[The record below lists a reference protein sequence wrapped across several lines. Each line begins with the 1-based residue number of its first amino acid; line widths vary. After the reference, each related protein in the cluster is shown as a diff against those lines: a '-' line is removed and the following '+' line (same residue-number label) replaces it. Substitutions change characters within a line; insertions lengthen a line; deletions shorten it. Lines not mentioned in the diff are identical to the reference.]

1 MKINK
6 SRLLQIIREEVE
18 LHEKSTSPEDLG
30 AFSSE
35 ESADKDS
42 DGKLSDE
49 EAEHVINLAIDG
61 KMEEDTTEEDQI
73 IKKGDGVIQ
82 PKPDKNK
89 DKLEIRIR

>member
-30 AFSSE
+30 AFSSK
-35 ESADKDS
+35 SADKDS
-42 DGKLSDE
+42 NGELSRK
-49 EAEHVINLAIDG
+49 EAEDVIRDAIAG
-61 KMEEDTTEEDQI
+61 KMEEDATEEDQI